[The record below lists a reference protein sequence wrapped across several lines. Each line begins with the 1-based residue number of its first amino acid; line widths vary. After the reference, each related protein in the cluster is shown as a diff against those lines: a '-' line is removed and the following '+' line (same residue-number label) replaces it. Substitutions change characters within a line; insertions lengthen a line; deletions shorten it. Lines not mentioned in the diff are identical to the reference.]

1 MKLLLLI
8 ASAIVF
14 LSTNLYSQSSTPILT
29 LISEENPITIVGPQ
43 EAAKLEATASF
54 RNDRTTMSETWMK
67 VDNSELRE
75 GHQSYFCWDL
85 CYTVEDTVSLDYQP
99 VPPGTTYP
107 GFFAHLEPNNVCGI
121 SRLVYTIYDGNNPS
135 DNTSFTIVFDVQC
148 LNTSVNEAFIPKN
161 LFKVVST
168 NEYFQATPHQSISG
182 SYSYE
187 IVTPNGIPIYK
198 EDFTNEILTPLSNY
212 ASGVYYVIIRNNG
225 KPVDFYSISIQR

>member
-1 MKLLLLI
+1 MKFLLLI

-29 LISEENPITIVGPQ
+29 LTTGENLIEIFGNQ
-43 EAAKLEATASF
+43 QSAKLEATASF

-67 VDNSELRE
+67 VDTSGLVR
-75 GHQSYFCWDL
+75 GHRSYFCWDL
-85 CYTVEDTVSLDYQP
+85 CYTVSDTVSLDYQP
-99 VPPGTTYP
+99 VPPGTTFT
-107 GFFAHLEPNNVCGI
+107 GFFAHLEPNNTPGV
-121 SRLVYTIYDGNNPS
+121 SRLVFTIFDGNNPS
-135 DNTSFTIVFDVQC
+135 DKMDFTVIFNVQPPA
-148 LNTSVNEAFIPKN
+148 SVNEKFIPQN

-168 NEYFQATPHQSISG
+168 NDYFQATPNKQLTGQNSF
-182 SYSYE
+182 E
-187 IVTPNGIPIYK
+187 IVTPNANVVYK

>member
-1 MKLLLLI
+1 MKHLLLI

-54 RNDRTTMSETWMK
+54 RNDRSTMSETWMK
-67 VDNSELRE
+67 VDTSGLIR
-75 GHQSYFCWDL
+75 GHRSYFCWDL
-85 CYTVEDTVSLDYQP
+85 CYTVADTVSLDYQP
-99 VPPGTTYP
+99 VPPGTTYT
-107 GFFAHLEPNNVCGI
+107 GFFVHLEPNNVCGI
-121 SRLVYTIYDGNNPS
+121 SRLVYTIFDGNNPS
-135 DNTSFTIVFDVQC
+135 DNTSFTIVFNVQC
-148 LNTSVNEAFIPKN
+148 PVSVNEAFMPKN

-168 NEYFQATPHQSISG
+168 NDYFQATPNKQLIGQNSF
-182 SYSYE
+182 E
-187 IVTPNGIPIYK
+187 IVTPNGTSIYK